1 MAGNDLGSLLGS
13 LLGGAAWTRRRQRR
27 RMGVLGS
34 LIGALAGGQGA
45 GGASGSGGASN
56 PLGGLLDMLTR
67 SGLTDQTRSWV
78 GTGENQ
84 SVSGAQIAEALPDET
99 LRQVAQDAACQP
111 AGGRRPDRAV
121 AAAGRR
127 QADPDR
133 LAAPGIPRGHHPRA
147 AALTGLPAPE
157 AAKVLAGARPPSR
170 RAGAPARPPA
180 PD

>member
-13 LLGGAAWTRRRQRR
+13 LLGGAGGQGGGSGAG
-27 RMGVLGS
+27 GVLGS

-99 LRQVAQDAACQP
+99 LRQVAQDAGVSPQ
-111 AGGRRPDRAV
+111 
-121 AAAGRR
+121 
-127 QADPDR
+127 
-133 LAAPGIPRGHHPRA
+133 
-147 AALTGLPAPE
+147 E
-157 AAKVLAGARPPSR
+157 AADQIAQSLPQAVDKLTPTGSLPQGSLEDIIREQR
-170 RAGAPARPPA
+170 L
-180 PD
+180 